1 MRLLPRHEKF
11 FNLFL
16 DQARIIL
23 EASEMLLQGVKAG
36 NSQLALAAAEIRRL
50 EQAGDEIIHDMFTRL
65 NQTFIT
71 PLDPEDI
78 HSLASHLDDVLDG
91 IEDAVHR
98 MVAYRL
104 DPIPPVV
111 VELCEIIHK
120 SAIGLQKAFQALE
133 KNEKL
138 LDHCIEV
145 NRLEGQADHVV
156 RRAVADLFQ
165 HEKDPITLIKTKEIY
180 EFLEATTDRCEDV
193 ADTLQNV
200 VVKNS

>member
-1 MRLLPRHEKF
+1 MRLLPRQEKF
-11 FNLFL
+11 FHLFL

-23 EASEMLLQGVKAG
+23 EASEILLQGVKAG
-36 NSQLALAAAEIRRL
+36 NSQLAVAAAEIRRL
-50 EQAGDEIIHDMFTRL
+50 EQEGDEVIHDMFTRL

-91 IEDAVHR
+91 IEDAVYR
-98 MVAYRL
+98 MIAYRL

-111 VELCEIIHK
+111 IEICEIIHK

-145 NRLEGQADHVV
+145 NRLEGQADLVV

-165 HEKDPITLIKTKEIY
+165 HEKDPITLIKTKEVY

-193 ADTLQNV
+193 ADALQNV